1 MDFNK
6 KMKIRKNIALVY
18 ILIGVAMILLNVT
31 GIVTNDIMSS
41 FGLMLF
47 VMGIARMVQY
57 KRITADSESLN
68 ARRIAENDERNVMLW
83 TKARSITT
91 SVYLMLS
98 ALAVIVL
105 YIINMQTAAQIVS
118 YCMISFVVIY
128 WICYFIV
135 SKKY

>member
-6 KMKIRKNIALVY
+6 KMKIRKNIAFVY
-18 ILIGVAMILLNVT
+18 ILIGVGMIILNVT
-31 GIVTNDIMSS
+31 GILTNDIMSS

-47 VMGIARMVQY
+47 VIGIARMVQY

-83 TKARSITT
+83 TKARSLAT
-91 SVYLMLS
+91 SVYLLL
-98 ALAVIVL
+98 LAVMVIVL
-105 YIINMQTAAQIVS
+105 YIINMQTEAQIVS
-118 YCMISFVVIY
+118 YCMLAFVVIY

>member
-6 KMKIRKNIALVY
+6 KMKIRKNIAFVY
-18 ILIGVAMILLNVT
+18 ILIGVGMIILNVT
-31 GIVTNDIMSS
+31 GILTNDIMSS

-47 VMGIARMVQY
+47 VIGIARMVQY

-68 ARRIAENDERNVMLW
+68 ARRIAENDEINVMLW
-83 TKARSITT
+83 TKARSLAT
-91 SVYLMLS
+91 SVYLLL
-98 ALAVIVL
+98 LAVMVIVL

-118 YCMISFVVIY
+118 YCMLAFVVIY

>member
-6 KMKIRKNIALVY
+6 KMKIRKNIAFVY
-18 ILIGVAMILLNVT
+18 ILIGVGMIILNVT
-31 GIVTNDIMSS
+31 GILTNDIMSS

-47 VMGIARMVQY
+47 VIGIARMVQY

-83 TKARSITT
+83 TKARSLAT
-91 SVYLMLS
+91 SVYLLL
-98 ALAVIVL
+98 LAVMVIVL

-118 YCMISFVVIY
+118 YCMLAFVVIY

>member
-6 KMKIRKNIALVY
+6 KMKIRKNIAFVY
-18 ILIGVAMILLNVT
+18 ILIGVGMIILNVT
-31 GIVTNDIMSS
+31 GILTNDIMSS

-47 VMGIARMVQY
+47 VIGIARMVQY

-83 TKARSITT
+83 TKARSLAT
-91 SVYLMLS
+91 SVYLLL
-98 ALAVIVL
+98 LAVMVIVL

-118 YCMISFVVIY
+118 YCMIAFVVIY

>member
-6 KMKIRKNIALVY
+6 IMKIRKNIAFVY
-18 ILIGVAMILLNVT
+18 ILIGVGMIILNVT
-31 GIVTNDIMSS
+31 GILTNDIMSS

-47 VMGIARMVQY
+47 VIGIARMVQY

-83 TKARSITT
+83 TKARSLAT
-91 SVYLMLS
+91 SVYLLL
-98 ALAVIVL
+98 LAVMVIVL

-118 YCMISFVVIY
+118 YCMLAIVVIY

>member
-6 KMKIRKNIALVY
+6 KMKIRKNIAFVY
-18 ILIGVAMILLNVT
+18 ILIGVGMIILNVT
-31 GIVTNDIMSS
+31 GILTNDIMSS

-47 VMGIARMVQY
+47 VIGIARMVQY

-83 TKARSITT
+83 TKARSLAT
-91 SVYLMLS
+91 SVYLLL
-98 ALAVIVL
+98 LAVMVIVL

-118 YCMISFVVIY
+118 YCMLAFVVIY
-128 WICYFIV
+128 WICYFIL

>member
-6 KMKIRKNIALVY
+6 KMKIRKNIAFVY
-18 ILIGVAMILLNVT
+18 ILIGVGMIILNVT
-31 GIVTNDIMSS
+31 GILTNDIMSS

-47 VMGIARMVQY
+47 VIGIARMVQY

-83 TKARSITT
+83 TKARSLAT
-91 SVYLMLS
+91 SVYLLL
-98 ALAVIVL
+98 LAVMVIVL

-118 YCMISFVVIY
+118 YCMLAFVVIY

-135 SKKY
+135 SKK